1 MAVGSRDSRDT
12 QVHIWPESTPVF
24 KYYKD
29 VTSLSL
35 PEIHLLLSYQGQSR
49 KNSYLQSFGL
59 RNVNKRYR
67 FNLRKSER
75 RVEKKGP
82 GESRWKEGS
91 EKVGERD
98 GDGERGRKSG
108 RDRETETDREAET
121 ERKTETDRKKWERR
135 LNKIKFYLGP
145 KREYIQ
151 FN

>member
-98 GDGERGRKSG
+98 GERGRKSG
-108 RDRETETDREAET
+108 REREEEWERQRNRQIERQKLRERQRRT
-121 ERKTETDRKKWERR
+121 ERNGKE
-135 LNKIKFYLGP
+135 G
-145 KREYIQ
+145 
-151 FN
+151 